1 MKKQLLVLTLALGA
15 TLSAKSQNPYLP
27 MWEYIPD
34 AEPYVFEDP
43 DHPGRQRVYIY
54 GSHDSM
60 VSEYCGREL
69 VTWSAPVDS
78 LDRWR
83 YEGVIFE
90 VKRNARGE
98 YLDGQQRGDVLYAPD
113 VVETTDEAGR
123 RCYYLYPNNQSGGR
137 KGMVAKSYRPDGP
150 FEVINW
156 DPASPSKTIGVLGF
170 DPAVFRDDDGRVYG
184 YWGFGEPYVAEL
196 DPTTMAT
203 VKPGTQVLHNYI
215 NGYKQPGI
223 FRFFEASSIRKVKD
237 KYILIYSRMTGQNEF
252 GLPTSNYTLAYAY
265 SSSPMGP
272 FTYGGTI
279 IDGRGR
285 DLDAQGTPVFTAT
298 PNGNTHGS
306 ICEVNGRWWVFYHR
320 QTGLDEYSRQAMVA
334 PIEVE
339 VEEGEFGKVRISEGA
354 YTSEGFL
361 TDGLPPLRRYS
372 AGIACYYTGPKPAE
386 HHWPRKTFHGSYVAP
401 RRLPDDCPAMAK
413 GCPPELAYALDVN
426 HNPVVNNTDG
436 SVVGYKYFNFSQT
449 RGMSGLALSLR
460 LIPQGLD
467 ATIDIMLDSPR
478 SETGGRLLGSMTLTK
493 EMPCRSTLLEA
504 SLPALTA
511 IGGKHALFLCF
522 RSQQPGQSVCELLDL
537 AFIPR

>member
-98 YLDGQQRGDVLYAPD
+98 YMDGQQRGDVLYAPD

-156 DPASPSKTIGVLGF
+156 DPASPSKTIGMLGF

-184 YWGFGEPYVAEL
+184 YWGFCEPYVAEL

-339 VEEGEFGKVRISEGA
+339 VEEGGAARCASVRGH
-354 YTSEGFL
+354 T
-361 TDGLPPLRRYS
+361 
-372 AGIACYYTGPKPAE
+372 
-386 HHWPRKTFHGSYVAP
+386 P
-401 RRLPDDCPAMAK
+401 RRDSLQRDCLRSDDIRQ
-413 GCPPELAYALDVN
+413 VS
-426 HNPVVNNTDG
+426 PVITQG
-436 SVVGYKYFNFSQT
+436 Q
-449 RGMSGLALSLR
+449 SLR
-460 LIPQGLD
+460 S
-467 ATIDIMLDSPR
+467 TIGHARLSMARMWLRAACLTIVQLWQRVVQPSLPMR
-478 SETGGRLLGSMTLTK
+478 STSTIILWSTTLTVRLWATSILTSAK
-493 EMPCRSTLLEA
+493 PEA
-504 SLPALTA
+504 
-511 IGGKHALFLCF
+511 
-522 RSQQPGQSVCELLDL
+522 
-537 AFIPR
+537 

>member
-98 YLDGQQRGDVLYAPD
+98 YMDGQQRGDVLYAPD

-184 YWGFGEPYVAEL
+184 YWGFGEPYVAVL

-298 PNGNTHGS
+298 PNGN
-306 ICEVNGRWWVFYHR
+306 I
-320 QTGLDEYSRQAMVA
+320 
-334 PIEVE
+334 
-339 VEEGEFGKVRISEGA
+339 
-354 YTSEGFL
+354 
-361 TDGLPPLRRYS
+361 
-372 AGIACYYTGPKPAE
+372 
-386 HHWPRKTFHGSYVAP
+386 
-401 RRLPDDCPAMAK
+401 
-413 GCPPELAYALDVN
+413 
-426 HNPVVNNTDG
+426 
-436 SVVGYKYFNFSQT
+436 NFSQT

-493 EMPCRSTLLEA
+493 EMSCRSTLLEV

-511 IGGKHALFLCF
+511 IGGKHAIFLCF
-522 RSQQPGQSVCELLDL
+522 RSQQPGQSVCELIDL